1 MPPAPRPK
9 PAALRWATQEHL
21 VSHRPGARAAGGQTR
36 SDTPRPALRRPAP
49 PDPTQPLTRADDA
62 VAPASRPSR
71 ASSPSSPS
79 VPDRTS
85 GTLRPTP
92 AVLAPAPRSRP
103 GRVLFWLLAVVAVLA
118 LVTAGLVLAG
128 VTNVPRTTAR
138 LSAAEV
144 TFKGLMARDETAQK
158 LAEGAVAHPC
168 RPASPA
174 SAARAA
180 SLGHLGRAVSLRQSV
195 LRGIGA
201 DKGQLLGMP
210 DGGRL
215 VADLTKAA
223 RTGLAVDQ
231 DDQGW
236 LRDLQATGCYSAP
249 TNDIHFRAA
258 ALAGPAATRAAER
271 VAADWAKA
279 VPHPG
284 H

>member
-9 PAALRWATQEHL
+9 PAALRWATQEHP

-36 SDTPRPALRRPAP
+36 SDSPRPALRRPAP
-49 PDPTQPLTRADDA
+49 PAPTQPLTRADDA
-62 VAPASRPSR
+62 VASASRPSR
-71 ASSPSSPS
+71 ASSTS
-79 VPDRTS
+79 VPDRAS
-85 GTLRPTP
+85 GALRPTP

-103 GRVLFWLLAVVAVLA
+103 GRALFWLLAVVAVLA

-128 VTNVPRTTAR
+128 VTNGSRTTAR

-144 TFKGLMARDETAQK
+144 TFKGLMARDVAAQK

-174 SAARAA
+174 SAARAR

-279 VPHPG
+279 GPDRG